1 MQNQRLIQR
10 LRDFFNKEYESGK
23 NLITYQKNFDYYNFF
38 SKFDIGVK
46 LDHFKEVILQEETG
60 LELGGINKK
69 SFLLVFPVQ
78 ELETIHNGNI
88 TLLGQEIKAI
98 KKSPIDFGLFILI
111 GVNKSEIE
119 NDELRQLSF
128 ISNSIE
134 GFLIRT
140 IPRRFW
146 CRISSNALQR
156 NFSFEFLGNAIFHL
170 YHQKFG
176 NLIKAMEIFFINT
189 YTDSIGH
196 FREISSE
203 ITAQFTKKWKA
214 KIEDWKKKIDC
225 EYDWGC
231 QICPYREN
239 CYYVKEVLIK
249 REELGK

>member
-1 MQNQRLIQR
+1 MQNQQLIQR
-10 LRDFFNKEYESGK
+10 LRDFFNKEYETGK
-23 NLITYQKNFDYYNFF
+23 DLITYQRNLDYHNIFGK
-38 SKFDIGVK
+38 SDIGVK

-60 LELGGINKK
+60 LELGGANKK
-69 SFLLVFPVQ
+69 SFLIIFPIQ
-78 ELETIHNGNI
+78 ELETLHNGNI

-98 KKSPIDFGLFILI
+98 KESSIDFGLLILI
-111 GVNKSEIE
+111 GVNKSELE
-119 NDELRQLSF
+119 NIELRQLSF

-196 FREISSE
+196 FKEISSE
-203 ITAQFTKKWKA
+203 ITARFAKKWKA
-214 KIEDWKKKIDC
+214 KIEEWKKKIDC

-239 CYYVKEVLIK
+239 CYYVKELLIK

>member
-1 MQNQRLIQR
+1 MQNQRLIQK
-10 LRDFFNKEYESGK
+10 LRDFFNKEYEIGK
-23 NLITYQKNFDYYNFF
+23 NLITYQRNLDDYNFF
-38 SKFDIGVK
+38 GKNDIGVK

-60 LELGGINKK
+60 LELGGVNKK
-69 SFLLVFPVQ
+69 SFLLVFPIQ
-78 ELETIHNGNI
+78 ELETLHNGNI

-98 KKSPIDFGLFILI
+98 KESSIDFGLLILI

-119 NDELRQLSF
+119 NEELRHLSF

-156 NFSFEFLGNAIFHL
+156 KFSFEFLGNAIFHL

-176 NLIKAMEIFFINT
+176 NLIKAMEIFLINT
-189 YTDSIGH
+189 YTDSIEH
-196 FREISSE
+196 FKKISSE
-203 ITAQFTKKWKA
+203 ITAQFAKKWKA
-214 KIEDWKKKIDC
+214 KIEEWKKKIDC

>member
-10 LRDFFNKEYESGK
+10 LRDFFNKEYEIGK
-23 NLITYQKNFDYYNFF
+23 NLITYQKNLDYYNFF
-38 SKFDIGVK
+38 GKSNIGVK
-46 LDHFKEVILQEETG
+46 LDYFKKVILQEETG
-60 LELGGINKK
+60 LELGGVNKK
-69 SFLLVFPVQ
+69 SFLLVFPIQ
-78 ELETIHNGNI
+78 ELENLHDGNI

-98 KKSPIDFGLFILI
+98 KESSIDFGLFILI

-146 CRISSNALQR
+146 CRISYNALQR
-156 NFSFEFLGNAIFHL
+156 NFSFELLGNAIFHL

-176 NLIKAMEIFFINT
+176 NLIKAMEIFFIT

-196 FREISSE
+196 FKEISSE
-203 ITAQFTKKWKA
+203 ITAQFAKKWKA
-214 KIEDWKKKIDC
+214 KIEEWKKKIDC

-239 CYYVKEVLIK
+239 CYYIKEVLIK

>member
-10 LRDFFNKEYESGK
+10 LREFFNKEYEIGK
-23 NLITYQKNFDYYNFF
+23 NLITYQRNLDYHNF
-38 SKFDIGVK
+38 SGKFDIGVK

-60 LELGGINKK
+60 LELGGVNKK
-69 SFLLVFPVQ
+69 SFLLIFPIQ
-78 ELETIHNGNI
+78 ELETIHDGNI

-98 KKSPIDFGLFILI
+98 KESSIDFGLLILI

-119 NDELRQLSF
+119 NDELRQLYF

-146 CRISSNALQR
+146 CRINSNALQR

-170 YHQKFG
+170 YQQKFG

-196 FREISSE
+196 FKEISSE
-203 ITAQFTKKWKA
+203 ITAQFAKKWKA
-214 KIEDWKKKIDC
+214 KIEEWKKGSTVNMIGVARFALIEKIA
-225 EYDWGC
+225 
-231 QICPYREN
+231 ITL
-239 CYYVKEVLIK
+239 KK
-249 REELGK
+249 F

>member
-10 LRDFFNKEYESGK
+10 LRDFFNKEYETGK
-23 NLITYQKNFDYYNFF
+23 NLITYQRNLDYNNFF
-38 SKFDIGVK
+38 GKFDIGVK

-60 LELGGINKK
+60 LELGGVNKK
-69 SFLLVFPVQ
+69 SFLLIFPIQ
-78 ELETIHNGNI
+78 ELEILHNGNI

-98 KKSPIDFGLFILI
+98 KESSIDFGLFILI
-111 GVNKSEIE
+111 GVNKSEIDNNE
-119 NDELRQLSF
+119 FKQLSF

-146 CRISSNALQR
+146 CRISSNVLQH

-189 YTDSIGH
+189 YKDSIGH
-196 FREISSE
+196 FKEISSE
-203 ITAQFTKKWKA
+203 IQSQLAKKWKA
-214 KIEDWKKKIDC
+214 KIEEWKKMIDC

-231 QICPYREN
+231 QICPFRDD
-239 CYYVKEVLIK
+239 CYYIKEILIK
-249 REELGK
+249 REELRK

>member
-10 LRDFFNKEYESGK
+10 LRDFFNKEYEIGK
-23 NLITYQKNFDYYNFF
+23 NLITYQKNLDYYNFF

-46 LDHFKEVILQEETG
+46 LDHFKEVVLQEETR
-60 LELGGINKK
+60 LELGGVNKK
-69 SFLLVFPVQ
+69 SFLLIFPIQ
-78 ELETIHNGNI
+78 EVEAIRDGNI
-88 TLLGQEIKAI
+88 TLLGQEIKAL
-98 KKSPIDFGLFILI
+98 KESPIDFGLFILI

-119 NDELRQLSF
+119 NDELRQLAF

-146 CRISSNALQR
+146 CRISSDALQR

-189 YTDSIGH
+189 YEDSIGH
-196 FREISSE
+196 FKEISSE
-203 ITAQFTKKWKA
+203 ITTQFAKKWKA
-214 KIEDWKKKIDC
+214 KIEEWKKSIDC

-231 QICPYREN
+231 QICPYRED

>member
-1 MQNQRLIQR
+1 MLQFLDH
-10 LRDFFNKEYESGK
+10 L
-23 NLITYQKNFDYYNFF
+23 
-38 SKFDIGVK
+38 K
-46 LDHFKEVILQEETG
+46 LDIFDLDNLDIL
-60 LELGGINKK
+60 
-69 SFLLVFPVQ
+69 
-78 ELETIHNGNI
+78 
-88 TLLGQEIKAI
+88 
-98 KKSPIDFGLFILI
+98 LI

-146 CRISSNALQR
+146 CRISSNTLQH

-196 FREISSE
+196 FKEISSE
-203 ITAQFTKKWKA
+203 ITAQFAKKWKA
-214 KIEDWKKKIDC
+214 KIEEWKKRVDC
-225 EYDWGC
+225 EYAWAC